1 MTSKKST
8 IIFQMDNKDTIN
20 NKNHTITNLQKNKYC
35 PINAKKTSSFY
46 SMYLF
51 FSLIWGLSFYVNS
64 FKIL

>member
-20 NKNHTITNLQKNKYC
+20 NKNYTITNLQKNKYC

-64 FKIL
+64 F

>member
-8 IIFQMDNKDTIN
+8 IIFQMDIKDTIN
-20 NKNHTITNLQKNKYC
+20 NKNYTITNLQKNKYC

-51 FSLIWGLSFYVNS
+51 FNLIWDLSFYVNS
-64 FKIL
+64 F